1 MKKNRLT
8 LYIII
13 ALMLGVGVGYI
24 YNTNVLTE
32 VNLELAAA
40 NAKVKTTDLQLA
52 KTTDTT
58 STSYHQFKTE
68 HAEQAAIIKK
78 ATADRD
84 DKLEGFSILS
94 DVFLRLI
101 KMIVAPLIFTTLVV
115 GVAKVGDIKA
125 VGRIGGRTL
134 LLFIGAGFVS
144 LLVGLVLVN
153 FFEPGSAMHL
163 SLPTSLTG
171 VEIKK
176 SALSLRDF
184 IGHVFPR
191 SITEA
196 MANNE
201 ILQVVV
207 FSLFFGVA
215 TAAIGE
221 KGEIIIKFMD
231 AVAHVIMKITS
242 YVMKLAPLGVFGAIT
257 VVVAKEGLG
266 IIATYAT
273 FIGEFYIALALLWL
287 IMISGGYAVLKKRV
301 LKLLGRTED
310 AMLVAFSTSTSEA
323 AFPRALEELE
333 RFGCNNKIVSF
344 VLPLGY
350 SFNLVGSMMYLTFA
364 LLFLAQAYGMHPSF
378 AHQISIL
385 LILMLMSKGVAG
397 VPRGALVVLA
407 GAVGM
412 FNIPE
417 AGLALLLGIDP
428 LLDMGRSATNVLGNV
443 LATAVVSKWENEL
456 EEDIHER
463 EV

>member
-8 LYIII
+8 LYIVI
-13 ALMLGVGVGYI
+13 ALVLGVGAGYF
-24 YNTNVLTE
+24 YNTNILTQ
-32 VNLELAAA
+32 VNNEISTA
-40 NAKVKTTDLQLA
+40 NAQA
-52 KTTDTT
+52 KAIDIPLNKIKDTT
-58 STSYHQFKTE
+58 SSVYLQLKTTRAKQ
-68 HAEQAAIIKK
+68 AEAIKK
-78 ATADRD
+78 VNADRD
-84 DKLEGFSILS
+84 DKLEGFAILS

-134 LLFIGAGFVS
+134 LLFIGISFLS
-144 LLVGLVLVN
+144 LLVGMLMVN
-153 FFEPGSAMHL
+153 FFEPGSGVHL
-163 SLPTSLTG
+163 SLPATAGT
-171 VEIKK
+171 EIKK
-176 SALSLRDF
+176 SGLSLRDF
-184 IGHVFPR
+184 ISHVFPR

-221 KGEIIIKFMD
+221 KGEIITKFMD
-231 AVAHVIMKITS
+231 AAAHVIMKITT

-287 IMISGGYAVLKKRV
+287 MMISGGYAVLKKRV

-310 AMLVAFSTSTSEA
+310 AILVAFSTSTSEA

-333 RFGCNNKIVSF
+333 RFGCDNKIVSF

-378 AHQISIL
+378 GHQLSIL

-397 VPRGALVVLA
+397 VPRGALVVLSA
-407 GAVGM
+407 AIGM
-412 FNIPE
+412 FSIPD

-443 LATAVVSKWENEL
+443 LATAVVSKWEGEL
-456 EEDIHER
+456 DGEAQS
-463 EV
+463 